1 MANIKLSELNGAEL
15 FQDSES
21 FLNEL
26 NDTVSLSVHGGDDS
40 NSDFYSYTDY
50 AVKYLEFLVSGY
62 GISTIKEIVKS
73 FSNYHY

>member
-1 MANIKLSELNGAEL
+1 MASIKLSELNGAEL

-26 NDTVSLSVHGGDDS
+26 NDAASLSVHGGDDS
-40 NSDFYSYTDY
+40 SSFNSYGDY

-62 GISTIKEIVKS
+62 GISTIKEIAKS
-73 FSNYHY
+73 FSDHW